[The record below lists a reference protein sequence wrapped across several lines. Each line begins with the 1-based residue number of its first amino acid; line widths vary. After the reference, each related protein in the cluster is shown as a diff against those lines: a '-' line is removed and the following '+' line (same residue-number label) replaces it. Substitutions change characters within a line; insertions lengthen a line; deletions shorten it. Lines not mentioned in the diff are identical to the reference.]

1 MITCQLKHLA
11 ARCRQRGYTL
21 DEVRP
26 CIVSEDGD
34 TITVDETHSSYPRTP
49 KPGFAP
55 PQPQAAQ
62 QPPAPTSGPGTELK
76 SLLKDWLGI
85 ESSPTCSCN
94 KMAAKMNAAG
104 PDWCETEAGLA
115 EILGVMRAEHGKR
128 WADGR
133 TRLPWSDFGAT
144 QLVRLACRR
153 ARAKAAS

>member
-1 MITCQLKHLA
+1 MTRVALA
-11 ARCRQRGYTL
+11 KLHAAAPHRKPGYL
-21 DEVRP
+21 DAVMAVAKD
-26 CIVSEDGD
+26 VSE
-34 TITVDETHSSYPRTP
+34 THITLEAEDFARLRREYASQPRKAHP
-49 KPGFAP
+49 AP
-55 PQPQAAQ
+55 
-62 QPPAPTSGPGTELK
+62 QPPAPSHGPGTELK
-76 SLLKDWLGI
+76 ALLKDWLGI

-104 PDWCETEAGLA
+104 PDWCETDAGLA

-128 WADGR
+128 WADGG